1 MCKRLGFQRSVD
13 WVHFNEIGLRGGSYW
28 RDYIPDPNS
37 LQYYR
42 VFHWIVLPN
51 LHCGDE
57 ARTIDECTYDRS
69 NMTRISTRIND
80 KPYIILS
87 CDPSPG

>member
-1 MCKRLGFQRSVD
+1 MCERLGFQRSVD
-13 WVHFNEIGLRGGSYW
+13 WVHYEESGLYNGYW
-28 RDYIPDPNS
+28 AYYTPDPNS
-37 LQYYR
+37 LQSYY

-69 NMTRISTRIND
+69 NMTRISTLLND

>member
-13 WVHFNEIGLRGGSYW
+13 WAHFNERELREDGYW
-28 RDYIPDPNS
+28 RYYTPDPNS
-37 LQYYR
+37 LRPYR
-42 VFHWIVLPN
+42 VYHWIVLPN

-69 NMTRISTRIND
+69 NMTRISTSQRNEY
-80 KPYIILS
+80 YIILS

>member
-1 MCKRLGFQRSVD
+1 MCERLGFQRSVD
-13 WVHFNEIGLRGGSYW
+13 WVHYEEIGIDEGYW
-28 RDYIPDPNS
+28 RHYSPDPNGPQPYS
-37 LQYYR
+37 

-51 LHCGDE
+51 LNCGDE

-69 NMTRISTRIND
+69 NMTRISTSQRNEY
-80 KPYIILS
+80 YIILS